1 MYDMGVCGEG
11 QVNGRKRRGPGNR
24 ELSNISYIKKP
35 RHRFA
40 YKVPKTKDVV
50 FPIVVYG
57 YESWTIEKA
66 EHKKNRCV

>member
-1 MYDMGVCGEG
+1 MW
-11 QVNGRKRRGPGNR
+11 GRSSEWYEEKRSREQI

-66 EHKKNRCV
+66 EHKKN